1 MHRFGEYL
9 FIGIFFVL
17 IFTGT
22 ACGAT
27 VLVQVFGMDENI
39 TPVAGALVYANN
51 TLAGKTDKSG
61 NFEFFFPSSEVIPIQ
76 VEKFG
81 YDSWDGYLGTNTTQI
96 TVELQKAKVALS
108 VHLYDADTMDP
119 LPNVS
124 VTLEADGSEST
135 AIADQNGTAG
145 FKVPARGSYRI
156 GTDAEHYQPVSIA
169 VDVGTAGKDVQIM
182 LFRDDRFSI
191 VIKDGESGVPLP
203 GARVFVEGIERGVTD
218 PKGVLTLPMA
228 KGKVYLFRVVL
239 DGYQDYNGRQIVES
253 DMAFL
258 TIPLT
263 KAPFTIFVSV
273 YNEDEDPVEGA
284 LVLIDNITAG
294 TSSRYGRVVLTNLT
308 TGRYLLEVKHPG
320 YVPDRQS
327 LIVAVQGEDI
337 VSELMYQKE
346 NITIKTVE
354 GSETPVAGVKI
365 SLNGEEAGVTNEKGM
380 LSALLRV
387 NLSYTIKAEKE
398 GYHQASI
405 DQEFSSSNN
414 TSSLVIPM
422 KRNFNWMLAGVAGI
436 GVAAVIGTILIFR
449 RRTGSRSH
457 GKRGGL

>member
-1 MHRFGEYL
+1 
-9 FIGIFFVL
+9 
-17 IFTGT
+17 
-22 ACGAT
+22 
-27 VLVQVFGMDENI
+27 
-39 TPVAGALVYANN
+39 
-51 TLAGKTDKSG
+51 
-61 NFEFFFPSSEVIPIQ
+61 
-76 VEKFG
+76 
-81 YDSWDGYLGTNTTQI
+81 
-96 TVELQKAKVALS
+96 

-119 LPNVS
+119 IPNVS
-124 VTLEADGSEST
+124 VTLETDGSEST

-156 GTDAEHYQPVSIA
+156 VTDAVHYQPVSIA
-169 VDVGTAGKDVQIM
+169 VDVGTAGKDVQVM

-191 VIKDGESGVPLP
+191 VIKDGDSGVPLS

-218 PKGVLTLPMA
+218 PKGVLTLPMPR
-228 KGKVYLFRVVL
+228 GKVYLFRVVL

-253 DMAFL
+253 DTAFL
-258 TIPLT
+258 TLPLT

-284 LVLIDNITAG
+284 LVLVDNITAG
-294 TSSRYGRVVLTNLT
+294 TTSRYGRAVLTNLT

-327 LIVAVQGEDI
+327 LTVAVQGEDI

-346 NITIKTVE
+346 NITIKTLE

-365 SLNGEEAGVTNEKGM
+365 SLNGEGAGVTNEKGM
-380 LSALLRV
+380 LSVLLRV
-387 NLSYTIKAEKE
+387 NLSYTLKAEKE
-398 GYHQASI
+398 GYHPVSI
-405 DQEFSSSNN
+405 EQEFSSSNN

-422 KRNFNWMLAGVAGI
+422 KRNYNWMLAGIAGI
-436 GVAAVIGTILIFR
+436 GVVAVIGTVLVFR
-449 RRTGSRSH
+449 RRTSGRSH